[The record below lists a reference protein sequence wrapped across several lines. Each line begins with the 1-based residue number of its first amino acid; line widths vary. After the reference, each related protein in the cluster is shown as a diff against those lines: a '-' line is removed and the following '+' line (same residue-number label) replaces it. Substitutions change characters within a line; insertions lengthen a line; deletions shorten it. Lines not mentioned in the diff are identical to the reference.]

1 MDGQQKFINKVGY
14 SEMYEWAKIPD
25 NIFGVFVTFDD
36 REPNKIIPTKSAS
49 DSILGITTIQSTVES
64 DNPDHWKY
72 SYLCNEVG
80 DRYLKKERIGIGV
93 KEYDQ
98 VNELSYIHTMPM
110 DHFVEVHTPQYDK
123 DREYVPRTARREWVR
138 VNLIGKVI
146 VLDNGECKPGE
157 WCEPYTGKEKKNFG
171 HAVPADFSRPGTKFY
186 VLQRL
191 TEKSIEIVM
200 SPTLNKFINSKKDE

>member
-1 MDGQQKFINKVGY
+1 MNGQQKFINKVGY

-25 NIFGVFVTFDD
+25 NNIFGVFVTFDK
-36 REPNKIIPTKSAS
+36 REPQKIVPAKSAS
-49 DSILGITTIQSTVES
+49 DNILGVSTIQSTIES
-64 DNPDHWKY
+64 DDPDHWKY

-80 DRYLKKERIGIGV
+80 DRYLKKERIAIGV

-123 DREYVPRTARREWVR
+123 NREYIPRSGRREWVR
-138 VNLIGKVI
+138 VNLVGKVI

-157 WCEPYTGKEKKNFG
+157 WCQPYTGKEKKNFG
-171 HAVPADFSRPGTKFY
+171 LAVPADMNVPGYKFY
-186 VLQRL
+186 VLDRL
-191 TEKSIEIVM
+191 TEKSIEITM
-200 SPTLNKFINSKKDE
+200 SPTLNKYVASKK

>member
-1 MDGQQKFINKVGY
+1 MNGQQKFINKVGY
-14 SEMYEWAKIPD
+14 SEMYEWAEIPNN
-25 NIFGVFVTFDD
+25 NIFGVFVTFDK
-36 REPNKIIPTKSAS
+36 REPQKITPTKSAS
-49 DSILGITTIQSTVES
+49 DDILGVSTIQSTIES
-64 DNPDHWKY
+64 DDPEHWKY

-123 DREYVPRTARREWVR
+123 NREYIPRSSRKEWVR

-157 WCEPYTGKEKKNFG
+157 WCQSYTGKEKKNFG
-171 HAVPADFSRPGTKFY
+171 LAVPADMNVPGYKFY
-186 VLQRL
+186 VLSRL
-191 TEKSIEIVM
+191 TEKSIEITM
-200 SPTLNKFINSKKDE
+200 SPTLNKYVAPKK

>member
-1 MDGQQKFINKVGY
+1 MNGQQKFINKVGY
-14 SEMYEWAKIPD
+14 SEMYEWAEIPNN
-25 NIFGVFVTFDD
+25 NIFGIFVTFDK
-36 REPNKIIPTKSAS
+36 REPQKITPTKSAS
-49 DSILGITTIQSTVES
+49 DDILGVSTIQSTIES
-64 DNPDHWKY
+64 DDPEHWKY

-123 DREYVPRTARREWVR
+123 NREYIPRSSRKEWVR
-138 VNLIGKVI
+138 VNLVGKVI

-157 WCEPYTGKEKKNFG
+157 WCQPYTGKEKKNFG
-171 HAVPADFSRPGTKFY
+171 LAVPADMKVPGYKFY
-186 VLQRL
+186 VLGRL
-191 TEKSIEIVM
+191 TEKSIEITM
-200 SPTLNKFINSKKDE
+200 SPTLNKYVAPKK